1 MSTCFPLT
9 GSTACPDL
17 AGHSIVATSQISNLA
32 SFDAYV
38 MQSLDSSAAFINGF
52 QTTYGCPGFKGRGLR
67 FHQSLMCNYF
77 VSFSMNQC
85 TAEQKSAATAYKPLC
100 QSSCFAHINSVFAAF
115 SDPQICTQSPTP
127 QQNQARVVFM
137 TSIPDAERTGK
148 SIANSNVYYDSC
160 YSMFNT
166 NDTATCSQGL
176 ASDVNN
182 AGFLQSAD
190 ATQFCS
196 TTSNSL
202 SSIDKA
208 LCSGLGKSAAIT
220 AAGTGA
226 TGSPSGVSGLAGQ
239 LTPMLGINLP
249 ITRSQKL
256 AMVLPAR
263 DAPWIISGLAWLF
276 MTLGMLAWIL
286 YLKFKNWNN
295 VSTMSVQ
302 PEGMS
307 QLPERYKQMNE
318 PDELYKVGTIARGRA
333 TLRRQAG
340 GNDSRPKERKSV
352 FESIFGG
359 VVGGVRG
366 KSGDSAYAPAKENR
380 DDRRAVNEDEARRNT
395 FADSE
400 YQSNFDEASNYDRE
414 QSMYAP
420 SNYDDD
426 GQTDRGSYIPDD
438 EGLFVKMLVVEA
450 YEAQQADELS
460 LNYGEILI
468 IQETYD
474 DGWASAQKQSTGAI
488 GAVPFSCLADL
499 GGKRPLSFRR
509 RSSISQR
516 ASSYVGRR

>member
-32 SFDAYV
+32 SFDAYIT
-38 MQSLDSSAAFINGF
+38 QSLDSSNAFINGF

-77 VSFSMNQC
+77 VSFSMKQC
-85 TAEQKSAATAYKPLC
+85 SEQTAAVAYKPLC

-137 TSIPDAERTGK
+137 TSIPDAERTGQT
-148 SIANSNVYYDSC
+148 IANSNVYYDSC
-160 YSMFNT
+160 YSMFTT
-166 NDTATCSQGL
+166 NDTATCSPGL
-176 ASDVNN
+176 ASDINN
-182 AGFLQSAD
+182 AGFQQSAD
-190 ATQFCS
+190 AAQFCS
-196 TTSNSL
+196 TTTN
-202 SSIDKA
+202 SIDKS
-208 LCSGLGKSAAIT
+208 LCAGLGKSAAIT

-239 LTPMLGINLP
+239 LTPMIGLNLP

-256 AMVLPAR
+256 ALVLPAR
-263 DAPWIISGLAWLF
+263 DMPWIISGIAWF
-276 MTLGMLAWIL
+276 VITLGTLAWIL

-318 PDELYKVGTIARGRA
+318 PEELYKVGTIARGRA

-359 VVGGVRG
+359 VGGRG
-366 KSGDSAYAPAKENR
+366 KSGDSAYAPAKN
-380 DDRRAVNEDEARRNT
+380 DRRALDEDEAARRNT

-414 QSMYAP
+414 QSVYDA
-420 SNYDDD
+420 SNYDDDD

-450 YEAQQADELS
+450 YEAQQSDELS
-460 LNYGEILI
+460 LSYGEILI

-488 GAVPFSCLADL
+488 GAVPLSCLADI
-499 GGKRPLSFRR
+499 GGTRPLSFRR

-516 ASSYVGRR
+516 ASSYVDRR